1 MKKIS
6 VLSIAMLAFSLSAQA
21 ADIGDPYPGQCR
33 LVGPSKLLAISDNTA
48 LSSEVVKLMTEA
60 VNVADDNRYVTST
73 RHAFTWASEA
83 KVACGK
89 AYGYLQTRFRDEE
102 YLNKCECF
110 HSRMRQYMN

>member
-1 MKKIS
+1 MKRMFFLATTAMLTTS
-6 VLSIAMLAFSLSAQA
+6 VLA
-21 ADIGDPYPGQCR
+21 ADLGDPYPGQCR
-33 LVGPSKLLAISDNTA
+33 LVGPSALLSIADDA
-48 LSSEVVKLMTEA
+48 KLSSEVVKLMTEA
-60 VNVADDNRYVTST
+60 VNVADDNRYVAST

-89 AYGYLQTRFRDEE
+89 AFGYLQTNFRDEE